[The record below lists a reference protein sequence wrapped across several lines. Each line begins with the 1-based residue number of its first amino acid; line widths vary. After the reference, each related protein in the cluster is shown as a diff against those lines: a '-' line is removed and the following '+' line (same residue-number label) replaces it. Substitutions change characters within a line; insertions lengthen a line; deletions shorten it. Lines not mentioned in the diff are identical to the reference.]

1 MSNSLDKLLRNIRP
15 ATPEELKE
23 QGESLA
29 RNYKPGPRQARLL
42 RSTAEVK
49 PMAPK
54 DLIAAIH
61 RLVHGAA
68 LTPLEAFEIHQLVD
82 QNTDWGR
89 IK

>member
-1 MSNSLDKLLRNIRP
+1 MPNSLDKLLRNIRP

-29 RNYKPGPRQARLL
+29 RNYKPGPRQA
-42 RSTAEVK
+42 TPFMPAEVK

-68 LTPLEAFEIHQLVD
+68 LSPPKAFEIHQLVD

>member
-1 MSNSLDKLLRNIRP
+1 MTKEIDDLLANIRP

-29 RNYKPGPRQARLL
+29 RNYKPGPRQARPFPP
-42 RSTAEVK
+42 TGVK

-61 RLVHGAA
+61 RLVHGAS
-68 LTPLEAFEIHQLVD
+68 LSPPEAFEIHRLVD